1 MVCNSPS
8 LSPFAWADAQRFE
21 TLEWQWFQ
29 RVLSAIFHLFFF
41 LLSLPSLPCRREGR
55 ECQRD
60 DTKNTFTGASA
71 VVAEESGRNL
81 I

>member
-1 MVCNSPS
+1 MQLAFAFLS
-8 LSPFAWADAQRFE
+8 LARADAQRFE

-29 RVLSAIFHLFFF
+29 RVLSAIFHLFF
-41 LLSLPSLPCRREGR
+41 LPLAPNPGW

-60 DTKNTFTGASA
+60 DTENTFTSVSA
-71 VVAEESGRNL
+71 VPAEESGKKL